1 LGGSN
6 DRFASYLAGVA
17 GSLDKLGSAEGI
29 ATASSKI
36 ASGKQDLSSRTE
48 QRASALQ
55 QTAA

>member
-1 LGGSN
+1 LGRSN

-17 GSLDKLGSAEGI
+17 GALDKLGSAEAI
-29 ATASSKI
+29 ATASPEI

-48 QRASALQ
+48 QQASALQ